1 MKFSKLMSLPELHDH
16 YKEYSEKTFAD
27 DSGVLEDAFTHGP
40 FHEEQFRFDLLATR
54 LSDSELASLFLPIAH
69 ALVRGTPAG
78 HIDEVREL
86 YQALDEWQGGKLKDK
101 QRLTDCLARVR
112 SSVLDLS
119 PGWASSAIPF
129 YRVLELGINER
140 LGASPAEL
148 WALEDDYGVH
158 VFDGEVLLVEK
169 FARVLQEEKA
179 ICALPL
185 GISIGK
191 MRADVSQ
198 ARRA

>member
-1 MKFSKLMSLPELHDH
+1 MKFSKLMSLPELHEH

-69 ALVRGTPAG
+69 ALVRGTPSG
-78 HIDEVREL
+78 NIDEVREL

-148 WALEDDYGVH
+148 WALEKRY
-158 VFDGEVLLVEK
+158 EVK
-169 FARVLQEEKA
+169 
-179 ICALPL
+179 
-185 GISIGK
+185 
-191 MRADVSQ
+191 
-198 ARRA
+198 

>member
-1 MKFSKLMSLPELHDH
+1 MSGQPGNAKFISSGKDGSNFQESDMLRNQEAMKFSKLMSLPELHDH

-27 DSGVLEDAFTHGP
+27 DSGVLEDAFIHGP
-40 FHEEQFRFDLLATR
+40 FHEEKFRFNLLATR
-54 LSDSELASLFLPIAH
+54 LSDSELVSLFLPLAH
-69 ALVRGTPAG
+69 ALVRGTPSG
-78 HIDEVREL
+78 HIDEIREL

-140 LGASPAEL
+140 LGASPSEL
-148 WALEDDYGVH
+148 WALEKKYN
-158 VFDGEVLLVEK
+158 VE
-169 FARVLQEEKA
+169 
-179 ICALPL
+179 
-185 GISIGK
+185 
-191 MRADVSQ
+191 
-198 ARRA
+198 